1 MINSPDDYRRKRE
14 ALNELVLTRGGIV
27 TKRFFNLDTRVFGE
41 GRLPARFKELLGLVA
56 STVLRCE
63 DCITYHVLR
72 CHEEGVRREEF
83 YEALEV
89 ALVVGGSVVI
99 PHYRHAAHRWRQLE
113 EEEGSR
119 EL

>member
-1 MINSPDDYRRKRE
+1 MANPVDDFRRRRE
-14 ALNELVLTRGGIV
+14 AGNELVLSRGGQV
-27 TKRFFNLDTRVFGE
+27 TKRFISLDTQVYGE

-63 DCITYHVLR
+63 DCITHHVLK
-72 CHEEGVRREEF
+72 CSEAGVERDEL

-99 PHYRHAAHRWRQLE
+99 PHYRHAARVWQTLE
-113 EEEGSR
+113 GKGVGR

>member
-1 MINSPDDYRRKRE
+1 MLITRILKQIACTAVVTLLISGCGDDSVSPPPTGSVSGKITFVGTQPDSGSVYINAAVHYPITGPTDY
-14 ALNELVLTRGGIV
+14 
-27 TKRFFNLDTRVFGE
+27 
-41 GRLPARFKELLGLVA
+41 
-56 STVLRCE
+56 
-63 DCITYHVLR
+63 
-72 CHEEGVRREEF
+72 